1 MNAIPVWQTESRIL
15 VKRGKVEMLC
25 FLCIV
30 LSPSREASAREF
42 KCP

>member
-1 MNAIPVWQTESRIL
+1 MNEITVWQTEIRIL
-15 VKRGKVEMLC
+15 VKRGKVEMMCLLC
-25 FLCIV
+25 LV